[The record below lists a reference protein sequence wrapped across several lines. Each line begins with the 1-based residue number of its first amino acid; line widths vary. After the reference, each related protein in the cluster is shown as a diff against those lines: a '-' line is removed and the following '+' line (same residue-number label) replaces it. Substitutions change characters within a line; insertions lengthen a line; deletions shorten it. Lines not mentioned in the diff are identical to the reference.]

1 MITNVPNMAIRAHNG
16 HLPLDSPPRE
26 WLKGIRLPVQVVKDD
41 GA

>member
-1 MITNVPNMAIRAHNG
+1 MAIRAHNE
-16 HLPLDSPPRE
+16 HLSLDIPPRK